1 MKQFTSFSQISWA
14 DGHLYFSPL
23 GGSGEI
29 GMNLNVYCCNGQ
41 FLLVDVG
48 ITFGDDESPPG
59 IDVICPDVSALRSVR
74 DQIIGIV
81 ITHAHEDH
89 VGALHYL
96 WNQLKA
102 PVYCTPF
109 TASVARRKL
118 GEAGLLERVPLHE
131 VQPGSR
137 QSLGSFDL
145 EWVTLTHSVPE
156 PNALVLR
163 AAGRTVFHTGDW
175 KLDPHP
181 LEGAHYDDKR
191 ILELG
196 EQGVEFVVGD
206 STNATVDGWSGSEA
220 DCQKALL
227 EVIRK
232 QPNRVAVTCFS
243 SNTAR
248 LASLGDVALKT
259 GRRISVLGRSLFN
272 YLQTAKSVGYL
283 KNFPDIVPTED
294 LDYLPRSEQLILAT
308 GSQGEPRAAMA
319 RLAKGEHQDLLLE
332 SDDTV
337 VFSSKVIPGNEKKL
351 YRLYNLLSQKNI
363 RVVTEQ
369 DAPIHVS
376 GHPCRDELRWMY
388 RALRPNFVIPVHGEA
403 RHMAAHAELAREM
416 GLGAARVLNGD
427 VMRLLPE
434 SVEIIAKVQ
443 AGRLG
448 LSGSSLVSLNSREL
462 AERRPLADAGLMTV
476 TVVLDKKAR
485 LLTEPQIVFVGVST
499 GETDLDSVSADLKL
513 AVEDIILKCN
523 SSVLQSD
530 DSLRE
535 ALQRKLGS
543 LIRQWLGVKPKQIVN
558 IVRL

>member
-137 QSLGSFDL
+137 QSLGNFDL

-181 LEGAHYDDKR
+181 VEGAHYDDKR

>member
-1 MKQFTSFSQISWA
+1 MKQFTSFSQVPLA

-74 DQIIGIV
+74 DQITGIV

-131 VQPGSR
+131 VQPGS
-137 QSLGSFDL
+137 QLSLGVFDL
-145 EWVTLTHSVPE
+145 EWVTLTHSIPE
-156 PNALVLR
+156 PNALVLM

-181 LEGAHYDDKR
+181 LEGEHYDDKR

-196 EQGVEFVVGD
+196 DQGVEFVVGD
-206 STNATVDGWSGSEA
+206 STNATIDGWSGSEA
-220 DCQKALL
+220 ECQKALL

-248 LASLGDVALKT
+248 LGSLGNIAHET

-332 SDDTV
+332 PDDTV

-351 YRLYNLLSQKNI
+351 YRLYNLLSQKNV

-388 RALRPNFVIPVHGEA
+388 RGLRPNFVIPVHGEE

-434 SVEIIAKVQ
+434 SVEIIAKVKT
-443 AGRLG
+443 GRLG
-448 LSGSSLVSLNSREL
+448 LSGSSLVPLNSREL
-462 AERRPLADAGLMTV
+462 AERRPLADAGLMMV
-476 TVVLDKKAR
+476 TLVLDRKAR
-485 LLTEPQIVFVGVST
+485 LMTEPQIAFVGVST
-499 GETDLDSVSADLKL
+499 GETDSDSVIADLKVT
-513 AVEDIILKCN
+513 VEDILVKCN
-523 SSVLQSD
+523 SAVLQSD

-535 ALQRKLGS
+535 TLQRKLGS
-543 LIRQWLGVKPKQIVN
+543 LIRQWLGVKPKKIIS
-558 IVRL
+558 IVRI

>member
-1 MKQFTSFSQISWA
+1 
-14 DGHLYFSPL
+14 
-23 GGSGEI
+23 
-29 GMNLNVYCCNGQ
+29 MNLNVYCCNGQ

-137 QSLGSFDL
+137 QSLGNFDL

-181 LEGAHYDDKR
+181 VEGAHYDDKR

-543 LIRQWLGVKPKQIVN
+543 LIRQWLGVKPKKIVN

>member
-1 MKQFTSFSQISWA
+1 LKPVANLSQVPFV
-14 DGHLYFSPL
+14 DGQLYFIPL

-29 GMNLNVYCCNGQ
+29 GMNFNVYCCEGQ
-41 FLLVDVG
+41 YLLVDVG
-48 ITFGDDESPPG
+48 ITFGDDSTPPG

-96 WNQLKA
+96 WNKLNA

-118 GEAGLLERVPLHE
+118 GEAGLLDQVPLHE
-131 VQPGSR
+131 VLPGSHLE
-137 QSLGSFDL
+137 LGCFTM
-145 EWVTLTHSVPE
+145 EWVTLTHSIPE
-156 PNALVLR
+156 PNALVIQ

-181 LEGAHYDDKR
+181 IEGEHYDDR
-191 ILELG
+191 RLLALG
-196 EQGVEFVVGD
+196 ESGIEYVIGD
-206 STNATVDGWSGSEA
+206 STNATVEGWSGSEA
-220 DCQKALL
+220 ECHKALL
-227 EVIRK
+227 QVIAK

-248 LASLGDVALKT
+248 LSSLGDIAHET
-259 GRRISVLGRSLFN
+259 GRRVTVLGRSLHN
-272 YLQTAKSVGYL
+272 YLQTAKANGYL
-283 KNFPDIVPTED
+283 KNFPDLVPTED

-332 SDDTV
+332 PDDTV

-351 YRLYNLLSQKNI
+351 YRLYDLLSQKKVN
-363 RVVTEQ
+363 VVTEQ

-388 RALRPNFVIPVHGEA
+388 RALRPACVIPVHGEE
-403 RHMAAHAELAREM
+403 RHMAAHAELATDM
-416 GLGAARVLNGD
+416 GLGSARVVNGD
-427 VMRLLPE
+427 VLHL
-434 SVEIIAKVQ
+434 SASGATCIARVQ
-443 AGRLG
+443 TGRLG
-448 LSGSSLVSLNSREL
+448 LSGSSLVPLNDRALS
-462 AERRPLADAGLMTV
+462 ERRALADGGLMTL

-485 LLTEPQIVFVGVST
+485 LVNEPQVQFVGVPS
-499 GETDLDSVSADLKL
+499 GDIDPEALDSDLKY
-513 AVEDIILKCN
+513 AIEDILAEQN
-523 SSVLQSD
+523 LRTLQSD
-530 DSLRE
+530 DALRN
-535 ALQRKLGS
+535 ALQREVGS
-543 LIRQWLGVKPKQIVN
+543 LVRQWLGVKPKQLVN

>member
-137 QSLGSFDL
+137 QSLGNFDL

-181 LEGAHYDDKR
+181 VEGAHYDDKR

-543 LIRQWLGVKPKQIVN
+543 LIRQWLGVKPKKIVN

>member
-137 QSLGSFDL
+137 QSLGNFDL

-181 LEGAHYDDKR
+181 VEGAHYDDKR

-530 DSLRE
+530 DSVRE

-543 LIRQWLGVKPKQIVN
+543 LIRQWLGVKPKKIVN

>member
-109 TASVARRKL
+109 TASIARRKL

-137 QSLGSFDL
+137 QSLGNFDL

-181 LEGAHYDDKR
+181 VEGAHYDDKR

-543 LIRQWLGVKPKQIVN
+543 LIRQWLGVKPKKIVN

>member
-137 QSLGSFDL
+137 QSLGNFDL

-181 LEGAHYDDKR
+181 VEGAHYDDNR

-543 LIRQWLGVKPKQIVN
+543 LIRQWLGVKPKKIVN

>member
-137 QSLGSFDL
+137 QSLGNFDL

-181 LEGAHYDDKR
+181 VEGAHYDDKR

-403 RHMAAHAELAREM
+403 RHMAAHAELVREM

-543 LIRQWLGVKPKQIVN
+543 LIRQWLGVKPKKIVN

>member
-137 QSLGSFDL
+137 QSLGNFDL

-181 LEGAHYDDKR
+181 VEGAHYDDKR

-337 VFSSKVIPGNEKKL
+337 VFSSKVIPGNETKL

-403 RHMAAHAELAREM
+403 RHMAAHSELAREM
-416 GLGAARVLNGD
+416 DLGAARVLNGD

-543 LIRQWLGVKPKQIVN
+543 LIRQWLGVKPKKIVN